1 MPSEDTDVP
10 RPVLSDSTTKHGLGL
25 ASLGRRG
32 RRGAKGWPEQELI
45 GRTGSAVM
53 AAGCGGYGRG
63 WKESR
68 SLVVGVWHERDVNC
82 VTEIMA
88 GRGCL

>member
-1 MPSEDTDVP
+1 MPLEGTDAP
-10 RPVLSDSTTKHGLGL
+10 RPVPSDSTTKHGLVL
-25 ASLGRRG
+25 AVLGRCG
-32 RRGAKGWPEQELI
+32 RRGAKGWPGQVLI
-45 GRTGSAVM
+45 GRTESAAMVV
-53 AAGCGGYGRG
+53 GCGGYGRG

-68 SLVVGVWHERDVNC
+68 SLVVGLWHERDVNC